1 MRDERLP
8 DLPALPALTDG
19 LDLRD
24 LRNANRQQLVR
35 AATRL
40 LGPAEAEDAVQDAYV
55 RALEAR
61 ALELNVAQAW
71 LLTVMRHIA
80 IDRLRR
86 RQWMQQWLA
95 ESVNG
100 PLPDAQASAESEAAL
115 RQDSTRALR
124 LLATHLSPVEGAV
137 ILLHEV
143 FEVEHAD
150 IAQAQ
155 GKTAAGSRQQLRRAL
170 ARLHQAAG
178 ASLGR
183 SNPASDLDELEYLKD
198 ASRTADT
205 ETDVLFQT
213 YCQCLQL
220 RQAAPLWA
228 LLRQPP
234 VSARHS
240 APSASLAASE
250 PHRGA
255 TARPRTRVTSLVQVG
270 GQLGLALSL
279 DGVTLCVLPLGSRAE
294 REALTAVHAVAG

>member
-8 DLPALPALTDG
+8 DLPAPPALTDL
-19 LDLRD
+19 LD
-24 LRNANRQQLVR
+24 ANRHQLVR
-35 AATRL
+35 AAARL
-40 LGPAEAEDAVQDAYV
+40 LGPTEAEDAVQDAYV

-95 ESVNG
+95 ESAKV
-100 PLPDAQASAESEAAL
+100 PPSDAQTSAESEAAL

-137 ILLHEV
+137 LLLHEV
-143 FEVEHAD
+143 FEVEHAE

-205 ETDVLFQT
+205 ETEVLFQT

-220 RQAAPLWA
+220 RDAAPLWA
-228 LLRQPP
+228 LLRQPL
-234 VSARHS
+234 VSARHA
-240 APSASLAASE
+240 APSASLAAGEISCW
-250 PHRGA
+250 A
-255 TARPRTRVTSLVQVG
+255 DARPTTRISGLVRVG

-294 REALTAVHAVAG
+294 REPLTAVHAVAG